1 MEIVGRS
8 QILSLLG
15 KLGKFSP
22 CMYMYTLCLSTS
34 QKMILN
40 FAFLFF
46 SFSFSFSFSFFFF
59 LGGGVRVE
67 LFFDSCEEMKSWIQE
82 KDAILSDGDV
92 GRDLETV
99 RALQRRH
106 QVSQ

>member
-22 CMYMYTLCLSTS
+22 CMCMYTLCLSTS

-46 SFSFSFSFSFFFF
+46 SFSFSFLFFFF
-59 LGGGVRVE
+59 LGGGGVRVE

>member
-1 MEIVGRS
+1 MPLYFTKNDIEFCVS
-8 QILSLLG
+8 
-15 KLGKFSP
+15 
-22 CMYMYTLCLSTS
+22 
-34 QKMILN
+34 
-40 FAFLFF
+40 FLFLF
-46 SFSFSFSFSFFFF
+46 LYLFFFFFF

>member
-22 CMYMYTLCLSTS
+22 CMYIYTLCLSTS

-46 SFSFSFSFSFFFF
+46 SFSFSFFFFFFF

>member
-1 MEIVGRS
+1 MPLYFTKNDIEFCVS
-8 QILSLLG
+8 
-15 KLGKFSP
+15 
-22 CMYMYTLCLSTS
+22 CL
-34 QKMILN
+34 
-40 FAFLFF
+40 
-46 SFSFSFSFSFFFF
+46 FFFF
-59 LGGGVRVE
+59 LFFFFFGGAGVRVE

>member
-1 MEIVGRS
+1 
-8 QILSLLG
+8 
-15 KLGKFSP
+15 
-22 CMYMYTLCLSTS
+22 MYMYTLCLPTS

-46 SFSFSFSFSFFFF
+46 SFSFSFSFF

>member
-1 MEIVGRS
+1 MPLYFAKNDIEFC
-8 QILSLLG
+8 
-15 KLGKFSP
+15 FSF
-22 CMYMYTLCLSTS
+22 LFFS
-34 QKMILN
+34 
-40 FAFLFF
+40 FLFF
-46 SFSFSFSFSFFFF
+46 SFSFSFLFFFG
-59 LGGGVRVE
+59 GGGVRVE

>member
-1 MEIVGRS
+1 M
-8 QILSLLG
+8 SLLG

-46 SFSFSFSFSFFFF
+46 SFCFCFCFCFCFF

>member
-22 CMYMYTLCLSTS
+22 CMYMYTVCLSTS
-34 QKMILN
+34 QKIILN

-46 SFSFSFSFSFFFF
+46 SFLFFSFLFLFLFFFF
-59 LGGGVRVE
+59 FGGG
-67 LFFDSCEEMKSWIQE
+67 
-82 KDAILSDGDV
+82 G
-92 GRDLETV
+92 
-99 RALQRRH
+99 
-106 QVSQ
+106 

>member
-1 MEIVGRS
+1 M
-8 QILSLLG
+8 SLLG

-22 CMYMYTLCLSTS
+22 CMYLYTLCLSTS
-34 QKMILN
+34 LILN

-46 SFSFSFSFSFFFF
+46 SFSFSFFFFW
-59 LGGGVRVE
+59 GGGVRVE

>member
-1 MEIVGRS
+1 
-8 QILSLLG
+8 
-15 KLGKFSP
+15 
-22 CMYMYTLCLSTS
+22 MYMYTLCLFTS
-34 QKMILN
+34 QKIILN

-46 SFSFSFSFSFFFF
+46 SFSFSFFFW
-59 LGGGVRVE
+59 GGGVRVE

>member
-46 SFSFSFSFSFFFF
+46 SFSFSFFFF
-59 LGGGVRVE
+59 GGGVRVE

>member
-8 QILSLLG
+8 KILSLLG

-46 SFSFSFSFSFFFF
+46 SFSFSFFFF
-59 LGGGVRVE
+59 LGGGGVRVE